1 MKNLLLLLSLCACPI
16 AAFSAQ
22 FAPTAATASRRM
34 LTPHDVVTVSHRPS
48 QLHLRIPR
56 GGQQDIVEGKED
68 DIIDLDV
75 VPELKKSSTVLSL
88 VAPLVT
94 VAQNLGSSYSTSL
107 TTRPIFTKSCTAG
120 VTFFLSDVCAQN
132 IENKNKKDAKY
143 DWTRTLVSTAVG
155 LFYFGPAAH
164 LWYDWV
170 FSILPSVSLVST
182 LQKAALGQL
191 IFGPVFTCV
200 FFGTSLMQSG
210 TFSLRAWGKKIKTDL
225 PSAWLSGTGFWP
237 LVDLISFSIVPVK
250 FIPLFVN
257 FCSFVWTIYLS
268 MVANRSVQK
277 EA

>member
-22 FAPTAATASRRM
+22 FTTTSTSSDRFMSTTAGK
-34 LTPHDVVTVSHRPS
+34 LNLRPS
-48 QLHLRIPR
+48 HLHLRIPR
-56 GGQQDIVEGKED
+56 GGQQNEVD
-68 DIIDLDV
+68 DGEVDVIDLDI
-75 VPELKKSSTVLSL
+75 VPEMKKSSSIPLSL
-88 VAPLVT
+88 MPLVT
-94 VAQNLGSSYSTSL
+94 LLQNLGSSYSTSL
-107 TTRPIFTKSCTAG
+107 TTRPITTKSCTAG
-120 VTFFLSDVCAQN
+120 VTFFLSDVCAQK

-170 FSILPSVSLVST
+170 FSILPSTSLVST

-191 IFGPVFTCV
+191 IFGPLFTCI
-200 FFGTSLMQSG
+200 FFATSLMQSG
-210 TFSLRAWGKKIKTDL
+210 TFNFGTWGKKIKADL

-250 FIPLFVN
+250 YIPLFVN

>member
-22 FAPTAATASRRM
+22 FATTTRTSNSHI
-34 LTPHDVVTVSHRPS
+34 LTPTRSVDKSSLHTSK
-48 QLHLRIPR
+48 LHLRIPR
-56 GGQQDIVEGKED
+56 GGQQHVD
-68 DIIDLDV
+68 DGEETDVIDLDI
-75 VPELKKSSTVLSL
+75 VPEMKKSSAWI
-88 VAPLVT
+88 APLVSM
-94 VAQNLGSSYSTSL
+94 AQNLGSSYSTSL
-107 TTRPIFTKSCTAG
+107 TTRPIITKSGTAG
-120 VTFFLSDVCAQN
+120 LTFLLSDVCAQN

-170 FSILPSVSLVST
+170 FSILPSTSLVST

-200 FFGTSLMQSG
+200 FFATSLMQSG
-210 TFSLRAWGKKIKTDL
+210 TFSVNTWTKKIKTDL
-225 PSAWLSGTGFWP
+225 PAAWLSGTGFWP

-277 EA
+277 